1 MVDSEHKLLLV
12 KDLGRLMEP
21 TGDNKLLL
29 SELVVIV
36 ELFEHETLPTWPLL
50 LVVLVLEL
58 PPLFHSL
65 LGHSEYC

>member
-1 MVDSEHKLLLV
+1 MDSEHKLLLV
-12 KDLGRLMEP
+12 NDLGRLTQP
-21 TGDNKLLL
+21 TGDNKLPL

-50 LVVLVLEL
+50 LVVLEL

-65 LGHSEYC
+65 GHSEYC